1 MYFELNLTISALLLC
16 SDNFP
21 DARLI
26 EQREVT
32 SELDKIV
39 PGECLHTMVQY
50 LCKNKLESLRFQL
63 AFSQLT

>member
-1 MYFELNLTISALLLC
+1 MYFELNMTVSALLLC
-16 SDNFP
+16 SNNFP
-21 DARLI
+21 DVRLP

-39 PGECLHTMVQY
+39 QGECLHTLVQY
-50 LCKNKLESLRFQL
+50 LCKDKLESLRFQL